1 MSNLPQFIDSLP
13 AYMGDI
19 YHEDLRCV
27 ELAHVVDVDGLND
40 ITGQTAGVKLFDTT
54 GEPVSLA
61 IYPKDRQPYKY
72 QQYKGV
78 AVMYGNL
85 NDPIHAVLGLDN
97 ATALYNALQGTS
109 KGGAVVSLPLSFE
122 ALFGGVLE
130 AFKPQCVYT
139 THDKPIDYVHGDV
152 VSHFAPLSVVLAN
165 ESLAEMMVSD
175 DVKITK
181 AVIWGELAPL
191 SQKNATA
198 NPYPVHAFGELAS
211 VVTAIADNVQTPPSM
226 AGQCVLGVL
235 STIGQGFVNA
245 PFGGEHKP
253 ASLFLLTQAP
263 SGAGKTQANRLAY
276 KAVHEY
282 DKAIYQEFKALM
294 DEYQNAKETKSGK
307 ERAEYLAMN
316 HEPINATLTVKDAT
330 IERILDRFILDEIF
344 SQSWATDEAGQF
356 FGGHSMKADTNAN
369 ALSSL
374 TSLWSSGEAQRMRST
389 RGKGATYKTNAYDCR
404 FTLDLSGQAVI
415 LESAINDPLLTGQ
428 GLLARCLFS
437 AEASLIGDRDWITE
451 RTPHENPHLIAFW
464 KRCRAFLDKGVS
476 YYPNGTPKR
485 LNLPFGKGA
494 RQTLS
499 RYQQRIEYEQAKG
512 GRLANHTAFASRMAE
527 NASRMATL
535 FAWFDGCERVE
546 VEYLEQAFLL
556 TDYSMNAW
564 LNYGEQSSDEPSDIE
579 KLLGWLVKKCHE
591 RSVTALNW
599 SFIYNEAPKPIRKN
613 KKYIQELLEV
623 LECSNHIRLD
633 TEGRAKIICL
643 NPQLLA

>member
-1 MSNLPQFIDSLP
+1 MTPHFIDSLP

-27 ELAHVVDVDGLND
+27 ELAHVVDVDGLNG

-54 GEPVSLA
+54 GKPVSVV
-61 IYPKDRQPYKY
+61 IYPKDRQPYPY
-72 QQYKGV
+72 PHTKGV
-78 AVMYGNL
+78 AMVYGNL

-97 ATALYNALQGTS
+97 AQALYNALQGTS
-109 KGGAVVSLPLSFE
+109 KGGAVVSLPMNLETSFK
-122 ALFGGVLE
+122 AVLE
-130 AFKPQCVYT
+130 AFKPICTYT

-165 ESLAEMMVSD
+165 ESLAEMMASD

-181 AVIWGELAPL
+181 AVTWGELAPL
-191 SQKNATA
+191 NQKTSTA
-198 NPYPVHAFGELAS
+198 NPYPVHAFGELTEA
-211 VVTAIADNVQTPPSM
+211 VTAIADNAQVPPSM
-226 AGQCVLGVL
+226 AGQCVLGAL
-235 STIGQGFVNA
+235 STIGQNMVNA

-282 DKAIYQEFKALM
+282 DKAMYKEFKALM
-294 DEYQNAKETKSGK
+294 DEYQNAKETLRGK

-316 HEPINATLTVKDAT
+316 HEPINTTLTVKDAT
-330 IERILDRFILDEIF
+330 IERILDRFVIDEVF

-437 AEASLIGDRDWITE
+437 AEASLIGGRDWITE
-451 RTPHENPHLIAFW
+451 RNPFQNNALQAFW
-464 KRCRAFLDKGVS
+464 RRCRSLLERGIS
-476 YYPNGTPKR
+476 YHQDGTPNR
-485 LNLPFGKGA
+485 LNMPFGQGA
-494 RQTLS
+494 KQTLN

-512 GRLANHTAFASRMAE
+512 GRLAGHTAFASRMAE
-527 NASRMATL
+527 NASRIATL
-535 FAWFDGCERVE
+535 LAFFDGCECLE
-546 VEYLEQAFLL
+546 VDYLERAFLL

-579 KLLGWLVKKCHE
+579 KLLGWLVRKG
-591 RSVTALNW
+591 SNLNKTTV
-599 SFIYNEAPKPIRKN
+599 NRNAPYRGR
-613 KKYIQELLEV
+613 YLDELLAD
-623 LECSNHIRLD
+623 LENANYIRI
-633 TEGRAKIICL
+633 EQENRSKIVKI
-643 NPQLLA
+643 NPMLFI